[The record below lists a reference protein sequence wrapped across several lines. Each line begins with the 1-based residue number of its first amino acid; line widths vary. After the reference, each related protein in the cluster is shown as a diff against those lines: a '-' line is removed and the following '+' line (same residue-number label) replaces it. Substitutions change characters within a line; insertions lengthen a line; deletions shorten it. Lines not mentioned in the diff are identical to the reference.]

1 MIEENIWPP
10 HACAYLW
17 VYMQTRGDM
26 HLCTCIPY
34 TKRKKGVE
42 FGKTKEISAGREEP
56 RSASLIPEIRGAGA
70 QAPTVSS
77 RRTGCSWRGQPTQ
90 SVKDTAQ
97 RVLRMRL
104 PRRGVSLLSIP
115 KVPFI
120 FPEGH
125 IRGSSSTESP
135 LNQLPSIL
143 PGRQDR
149 MPEPPSHTWLPSC
162 PCP

>member
-1 MIEENIWPP
+1 MIEDNICTPLSI
-10 HACAYLW
+10 HANMWRHAYLH
-17 VYMQTRGDM
+17 MHTRN
-26 HLCTCIPY
+26 
-34 TKRKKGVE
+34 KKEKGC
-42 FGKTKEISAGREEP
+42 GIWQGQRNISVGREEP
-56 RSASLIPEIRGAGA
+56 RNTSLIPEIRGAKT

-97 RVLRMRL
+97 MILRMCL
-104 PRRGVSLLSIP
+104 LRRGVSLLSFP
-115 KVPFI
+115 EAPFV

-125 IRGSSSTESP
+125 IQGSSSTES
-135 LNQLPSIL
+135 LINQLPSIL

-149 MPEPPSHTWLPSC
+149 MPEPLTHTWLPSC